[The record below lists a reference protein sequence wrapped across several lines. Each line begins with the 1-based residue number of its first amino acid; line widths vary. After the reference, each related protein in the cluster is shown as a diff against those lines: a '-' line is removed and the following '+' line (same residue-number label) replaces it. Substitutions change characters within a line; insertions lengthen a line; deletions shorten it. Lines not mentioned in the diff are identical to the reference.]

1 MVRTIR
7 LLAVLTV
14 VGSTGW
20 AAAETM
26 ACTERKAAI
35 RHLQGKFSEA
45 PVAMGLTN
53 TGEVL
58 EVLTSDAGR
67 SWTMLITMPNGTTC
81 LVAVGE
87 AWKTIPS
94 VAALDDGS

>member
-1 MVRTIR
+1 MVRTV
-7 LLAVLTV
+7 LVLAVLTML
-14 VGSTGW
+14 GSSGW

-58 EVLTSDAGR
+58 EVLTSDGGR
-67 SWTMLITMPNGTTC
+67 SWTMLLTMPNGSTC
-81 LVAVGE
+81 LVTAGE

-94 VAALDDGS
+94 VAALDEGW